1 MLTKIYR
8 HLLSNHI
15 VIALAIVLFLW
26 LLYQVRFVLALT
38 LLSYIVA
45 VTVLPLTVFLQKKGF
60 PRIAAILTP
69 YSILAL
75 ILAGGLYYILPIAIQ
90 QFQALFA
97 FLPAY
102 VGKLGSLL
110 GDGPQAES
118 LRASLESSVLT
129 ITNAF
134 SQSVVTYASKTLE
147 IFVGI
152 ASVLVLSVY
161 MLDGYKY
168 LKEQLGYFIEN
179 ENKDRI
185 FGTLSHI
192 ENALSKWLGGQ
203 VIVAIIVGM
212 LVWILLTIIGLPYAI
227 SLALIAAVLEFV
239 PFIGPVIAIIPA
251 IAVGISQSPTTA
263 LLVVLVFISVQL
275 LENNLIVPQ
284 VMKYVIR
291 IHPAVIIVAV
301 LIGAELMG
309 ILGAILALPTLII
322 AQIIL
327 KNSVAHYRASST
339 AGSENS
345 K

>member
-1 MLTKIYR
+1 MLTKVYK
-8 HLLSNHI
+8 HLLSNHF
-15 VIALAIVLFLW
+15 VIALAIILFLW

-45 VTVLPLTVFLQKKGF
+45 VTILPVTLYLQKKGF

-69 YSILAL
+69 YSVLAIFL
-75 ILAGGLYYILPIAIQ
+75 SSGLYYILPIAVQ

-97 FLPAY
+97 FLPEY
-102 VGKLGSLL
+102 IGRLGTLL
-110 GDGPQAES
+110 GDGPQASS
-118 LRASLESSVLT
+118 LRASLESSVLSL
-129 ITNAF
+129 TNSL
-134 SQSVVTYASKTLE
+134 SQSIVVYASKTVEL
-147 IFVGI
+147 FVGI
-152 ASVLVLSVY
+152 TSVLVLSVY

-179 ENKDRI
+179 ENRDRVYD
-185 FGTLSHI
+185 TLSHI

-203 VIVAIIVGM
+203 IIVAIIVGL
-212 LVWILLTIIGLPYAI
+212 LVWILLSLIGVPYAI
-227 SLALIAAVLEFV
+227 SLALIAAIFEFV

-263 LLVVLVFISVQL
+263 LLVAGVFISVQL
-275 LENNLIVPQ
+275 LENNLIVPL

-322 AQIIL
+322 VQIIL
-327 KNSVAHYRASST
+327 KNSVAHYKAVTQS
-339 AGSENS
+339 AHGSD
-345 K
+345 